1 MDFKFI
7 CKDSGNPT
15 PIWMEGDMGK
25 WTGSVEGTGL
35 RENDDRVEHESGGE
49 QRVYKTIG
57 FPLLF
62 VSTYQAI

>member
-1 MDFKFI
+1 
-7 CKDSGNPT
+7 
-15 PIWMEGDMGK
+15 MEGDMGK

-35 RENDDRVEHESGGE
+35 RENDDRIEHESGGE

-62 VSTYQAI
+62 VSPISESSKQFYSEYFRIILQRAN